1 MELIWCPQGSFIM
14 GPGTNLLSPVH
25 SVVLTKGFYLGK
37 YEVTQEEYEKVI
49 GHNPSEF
56 QGKNL
61 PVEMVSWKDSVA
73 FCEALNKKE
82 RILRGWEFALPTEAQ
97 WEYACRAGTTTAYSW
112 GDSITTSDANHNRN
126 LGQTTNVGQY
136 SANPWGFYDM
146 HGNVR
151 EWCQDWFGPYAF
163 NNVFDPSGP
172 PSMGIDHQKLEKWV
186 GTRVDRG
193 GGWDYGPEP
202 WIRSSRRGFAAPI
215 VEKNNLGFRVAL
227 KQVD

>member
-1 MELIWCPQGSFIM
+1 MELIWCPPGSFIM
-14 GPGTNLLSPVH
+14 GPGTNLLSPAH

-73 FCEALNKKE
+73 FCKTLTRKE
-82 RILRGWEFALPTEAQ
+82 RKRGWEFTLPTEAQ

-163 NNVFDPSGP
+163 NNVFGQVAHPAWVLTTRSWKSGSAP
-172 PSMGIDHQKLEKWV
+172 VLIGEVVGITGLSLGSARLV
-186 GTRVDRG
+186 GVCCSNCR
-193 GGWDYGPEP
+193 
-202 WIRSSRRGFAAPI
+202 
-215 VEKNNLGFRVAL
+215 K
-227 KQVD
+227 K